1 MPACHACQWHFGWW
15 SHFGVQPSKSHR
27 RARYAGKAAFKGAA
41 LNFGESGVPASPLV
55 VAVEFHCESGMPRGR
70 LGANSPPAASPARR
84 QVSCVGFLVLHC
96 WRSLPSASPA
106 CRQVSWW
113 VLLGLHGESGMP
125 VRWWLGVLLRHRGES
140 GMPAVRYA
148 GGLRVCFIL
157 FFSIHLGGAPLEF
170 RWLRHAAGR
179 TPPCMT
185 RGVT

>member
-1 MPACHACQWHFGWW
+1 MQ
-15 SHFGVQPSKSHR
+15 
-27 RARYAGKAAFKGAA
+27 
-41 LNFGESGVPASPLV
+41 
-55 VAVEFHCESGMPRGR
+55 
-70 LGANSPPAASPARR
+70 PAASPARR
-84 QVSCVGFLVLHC
+84 QVGFVGFWVLHC
-96 WRSLPSASPA
+96 WRPLPSASPA

-179 TPPCMT
+179 TPPCMGT
-185 RGVT
+185 RDGPYSTGRAKRKRKNAIRGCVYFPGWRTQWPQQIFYLQRAKSNHPPPCFISHQGRMGLHKATFCL